1 MLRGAVQPY
10 WAKGGSFLP
19 FLGRGRA
26 CDVRGGLCSVK
37 GSAELKRRCS
47 FSFMSVMNTR
57 FCTADA
63 TEPVTGRPNSVA
75 TVRACEIS

>member
-1 MLRGAVQPY
+1 MLRGVVQPY

-19 FLGRGRA
+19 FFSRGTQRPRRA
-26 CDVRGGLCSVK
+26 LIVTGD
-37 GSAELKRRCS
+37 AELKRRCS
-47 FSFMSVMNTR
+47 FSFMSVMNAR

>member
-1 MLRGAVQPY
+1 VQ
-10 WAKGGSFLP
+10 GG
-19 FLGRGRA
+19 
-26 CDVRGGLCSVK
+26 
-37 GSAELKRRCS
+37 AELKRRCS
-47 FSFMSVMNTR
+47 FSFMSVMNAR